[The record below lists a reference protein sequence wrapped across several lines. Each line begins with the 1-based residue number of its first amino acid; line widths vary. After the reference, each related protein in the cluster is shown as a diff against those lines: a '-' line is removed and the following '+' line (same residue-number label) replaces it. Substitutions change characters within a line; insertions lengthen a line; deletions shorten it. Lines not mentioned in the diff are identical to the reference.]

1 MDPSPLLHPVGPEPA
16 RVYWVR
22 RAALAAL
29 LVVLLVGA
37 AYACSGGGGSSGRPG
52 GTAADQPAPTVTTTT
67 TSPKPG
73 VPRCGGKRLRV
84 EAATDADTYPAG
96 STPRLTA
103 VVVNA
108 GTGPCRLATQ
118 PGARSWSISSGPDQV
133 WSTDDCGHRSSVR
146 LERLK
151 AGHQVT
157 YAVTWDGNRSEPGCA
172 SPGAQAQPGTYR
184 LDVTVDGARAQ
195 PVIFHLTG

>member
-1 MDPSPLLHPVGPEPA
+1 MDSSPLLHPVGPEPA

-22 RAALAAL
+22 RAVLAAL
-29 LVVLLVGA
+29 VVVLLIAA
-37 AYACSGGGGSSGRPG
+37 AYACSGGSSSGKPSGAAG
-52 GTAADQPAPTVTTTT
+52 GLPSPSVTTSTAA
-67 TSPKPG
+67 PKPA

-84 EAATDADTYPAG
+84 EAATDAATYPAG

-108 GTGPCRLATQ
+108 GDGPCRLATQ
-118 PGARSWSISSGPDQV
+118 PSARSWSISSGADQV
-133 WSTDDCGHRSSVR
+133 WSTDDCGHRSSVQ

-172 SPGAQAQPGTYR
+172 TPGAQAQPGTYR
-184 LDVTVDGARAQ
+184 LEVTVDGARAQ